1 MFLGTDQDTFGFAIP
16 IVDIFDVSQQVTV
29 DLMAVDMY
37 HGITEGKIY
46 VTEVGTGTVEAPD
59 QVLARVR
66 TDIVSTPV
74 FDFPVNTL
82 EN

>member
-1 MFLGTDQDTFGFAIP
+1 
-16 IVDIFDVSQQVTV
+16 
-29 DLMAVDMY
+29 MAVDMY

-46 VTEVGTGTVEAPD
+46 VTEVGTGTVEARD

>member
-46 VTEVGTGTVEAPD
+46 VTEVGSGTVEAPD